1 MKQVIKILANH
12 ADKKVGSSS
21 RFIEPAVFDDDILPC
36 LREISVQP
44 KGLRIL
50 VTHENSYFPSI
61 NGFITDL
68 SPQTIWNLSCA
79 IQYYHDEH
87 DFNAEGLDDIQLI
100 YLLCR
105 FNGCIPLSGAAEHF
119 DCKLDMHWNWEG
131 GFLNHKRELF
141 NCQLKIET
149 YLSPMLKSEIE
160 RISQDRIKL
169 SSPERIKSKT
179 CEILAESLIQAEPNH
194 NHIPF

>member
-12 ADKKVGSSS
+12 ADKAVSSSS
-21 RFIEPAVFDDDILPC
+21 RFLEPAVFDDDILPC
-36 LREISVQP
+36 LREISVQL

-50 VTHENSYFPSI
+50 ITHKNSYFPSL
-61 NGFITDL
+61 NGLITDL
-68 SPQTIWNLSCA
+68 SPQSIWNLSCA
-79 IQYYHDEH
+79 IQYFHDEH

-105 FNGCIPLSGAAEHF
+105 FNDCIPLSGAAEHF

-141 NCQLKIET
+141 NSQLGIET
-149 YLSPMLKSEIE
+149 YLSPMLKREIQ
-160 RISQDRIKL
+160 RISRDRIKQ
-169 SSPERIKSKT
+169 SSPERFKDKP
-179 CEILAESLIQAEPNH
+179 CEITPDSHIQEEPSDDN
-194 NHIPF
+194 IPF

>member
-12 ADKKVGSSS
+12 ADTVVGSSS
-21 RFIEPAVFDDDILPC
+21 RFTEPAIFDDDTLPC
-36 LREISVQP
+36 LREISFLP

-50 VTHENSYFPSI
+50 VTHEYSYFPSL
-61 NGFITDL
+61 NGFVTDL

-79 IQYYHDEH
+79 IQYYHFEH
-87 DFNAEGLDDIQLI
+87 DSNAEGMDDIQLI
-100 YLLCR
+100 YLLSR

-141 NCQLKIET
+141 KCQLGIET
-149 YLSPMLKSEIE
+149 YLSPMLKREIE
-160 RISQDRIKL
+160 RISHDKIKL
-169 SSPERIKSKT
+169 ISPERIKDEP
-179 CEILAESLIQAEPNH
+179 CEVAPESCIQEKPIDDG
-194 NHIPF
+194 IPF

>member
-1 MKQVIKILANH
+1 MKKTLKILVNY
-12 ADKKVGSSS
+12 ADQEVGSSS
-21 RFIEPAVFDDDILPC
+21 RFLEPAVFDDDILPC
-36 LREISVQP
+36 LREISFQP

-50 VTHENSYFPSI
+50 VTHEYGYFPSI

-79 IQYYHDEH
+79 IQYFHFEH

-141 NCQLKIET
+141 NSQLGIET
-149 YLSPMLKSEIE
+149 YLSPMLKREIQ
-160 RISQDRIKL
+160 RISQDRIKQ
-169 SSPERIKSKT
+169 SSPERVKDKP
-179 CEILAESLIQAEPNH
+179 CEIPPDSCLRDEPSYDE
-194 NHIPF
+194 IPF